1 MLSKS
6 AYTLPKVAQKKKAN
20 NYTRTLWYILNIKLI
35 SQYFFPRNRY
45 QINFPRIYI
54 ILSLL
59 PMFTFKAKLLIENT
73 RMFVQSALSLKVF
86 CHWIFRNISFNYQV
100 FCSDTSNSSILRIA
114 ALCWSLYFWMWSR
127 FVVGQVFYVKNS
139 MKILFRLVWIFLL
152 KDGLI
157 YLTHC
162 SAKNLFKI
170 LFIF

>member
-1 MLSKS
+1 MHIRC
-6 AYTLPKVAQKKKAN
+6 PKLHKKRRQS
-20 NYTRTLWYILNIKLI
+20 NYIRTLWYILNIKLI

>member
-1 MLSKS
+1 MHIHC
-6 AYTLPKVAQKKKAN
+6 PKLHKKRRQS
-20 NYTRTLWYILNIKLI
+20 NYIRTLWYILNIKLI

-100 FCSDTSNSSILRIA
+100 FCSDTSNPSILRIA

-127 FVVGQVFYVKNS
+127 FVDGQVFYVKNS
-139 MKILFRLVWIFLL
+139 VKILFRLVWLFLL

>member
-1 MLSKS
+1 MHIHC
-6 AYTLPKVAQKKKAN
+6 PKLHKKRRQS
-20 NYTRTLWYILNIKLI
+20 NYIRTLWYILNIKLI

-127 FVVGQVFYVKNS
+127 FVDGQVFYVKNS
-139 MKILFRLVWIFLL
+139 VKILFRLVWLFLL